1 MKKYIISEKAIHDFE
16 NIWLYTFENWSPEQA
31 DRYYNLLIEEIK
43 YLAEDFERGREVN
56 TVNPGYWMSK
66 VKSHLIFYKVTDDS
80 TITVIRILHER
91 MDIENRLK

>member
-1 MKKYIISEKAIHDFE
+1 MKKYIISEKAIHDLE

-56 TVNPGYWMSK
+56 AVNSGYWMSK
-66 VKSHLIFYKVTDDS
+66 VKSHLIFYKVTVDS